1 MSGAQRMKIMQIYKA
16 MAGVMA
22 DMEAIGKDKRNQQ
35 QGFNYRGIDDVYN
48 VLHPLL
54 AKHKIFTTPEVLERW
69 REERTNNK
77 GTILAFVSLQMKY
90 TFWCEDGSSVSC
102 VVIGEGMDSGDKAT
116 NKAMAIAHKYALLQT
131 FAIPTA
137 DMVDPDSECHELQ
150 AETEPQL
157 IGKKD
162 IEKIRAMMKETD
174 TDESAFCQWLKV
186 EKLEDIWVQNLNGVL
201 QALQKKKAAMN
212 KQPSRLNQIMEQQ
225 GARQ

>member
-1 MSGAQRMKIMQIYKA
+1 MQIYKA

-69 REERTNNK
+69 REERTNKN

-90 TFWCEDGSSVSC
+90 TFWCEDGSSVAC

-137 DMVDPDSECHELQ
+137 EMVDPDSECHELQ
-150 AETEPQL
+150 ADPEPQL

-162 IEKIRAMMKETD
+162 IEKIRAMLKETD
-174 TDESAFCQWLKV
+174 TDEAAFCQWLKI
-186 EKLEDIWVQNLNGVL
+186 ERLEDIWVQNLNGVL